1 MAELSININFF
12 NLRQMKFFLAIFL
25 SLSCNCIYA
34 QYKITGKI
42 FDKNNNPLPFVD
54 VKVNNTKII
63 KVSLTDK
70 DGVYTITNLPSS
82 GYEITIHTLLS
93 KEIKKSVTVIDKDLD
108 LGITYIDQEKNLQE
122 VVITGQ
128 KKQQVEQKIDR
139 LVINVEGTPIG
150 ISGSALEVLQRLP
163 GVEIGSSGSS
173 ITLNGKSEVGVL
185 INDKLTRIPISS
197 LIQILSSTNAKDIE
211 KIELI
216 SIPPA
221 KYDAE
226 FTGGLINIKQIKKNA
241 KGTNGSIVAGL
252 GYGKK
257 DKEKFGINW
266 NARNNKINFY
276 GDLNYD
282 RNNTPRTFTNSGTSR
297 SSDQS
302 LTSSFTETYRDPI
315 ITGYSGRLGLDYY
328 INQKF
333 TFGVLVNGNLN
344 NFKQDASGF
353 NIKNNL
359 NNTTY
364 TGLFND
370 EDSYRNLFT
379 SNLNLNYK
387 IDSLQVINFDV
398 DYLNYLNKAPN
409 NYNNQYFDKNGA
421 LERNE
426 MFSVKKHTPVGVG
439 VGKIDYSRI
448 LNEKI
453 KLDFGG
459 KYTYSKLNNTVLVDD
474 LIDGQYVQNNNLSE
488 KSNLTENI
496 SATYLSV
503 DWGANE
509 KTNVK
514 LGLRYEYSTQKL
526 DLLSAGNAL
535 DTKLSELFPSLFF
548 SREIGKKSSLQ
559 ASYGRRVSR
568 PTYFD
573 LAPYVLFLDPNTF
586 YFGNIRLKPSI
597 SNILSLNYK
606 FQKYIASVE
615 YSHEKNSIAR
625 SQTVFLPESSQQ
637 RLTSLNL
644 DYLNTLTFSINAPLK
659 INKWWEMQ
667 NSFQLSYINQKI
679 NAQENDDTFFIVRTT
694 QTFSLPKDFS
704 IQLFSAYNS
713 NRLSGVSKIKQYQR
727 VNLSVDKKL
736 KKMNSSIQLSFNNVF
751 GQIYSFESIEA
762 DNSSFVKYSYE
773 PRIIRFTYTYNFGN
787 SKISKQRK
795 REVSSEEIKN
805 RLD

>member
-1 MAELSININFF
+1 
-12 NLRQMKFFLAIFL
+12 MKFFLAFFL

-54 VKVNNTKII
+54 VKANNTRIT

-70 DGVYTITNLPSS
+70 DGVYTINNLPASD
-82 GYEITIHTLLS
+82 YEITIHTLLS
-93 KEIKKSVTVIDKDLD
+93 KEIKKSVTVTDKDLD
-108 LGITYIDQEKNLQE
+108 LGITFIDQEKNLQE

-163 GVEIGSSGSS
+163 GVEIGSNGSS

-226 FTGGLINIKQIKKNA
+226 FTGGLINIKQVKKNT
-241 KGTNGSIVAGL
+241 KGTNGSILAGL
-252 GYGKK
+252 GFGKK

-302 LTSSFTETYRDPI
+302 VTSNFTETYRDPI

-328 INQKF
+328 INSKF

-344 NFKQDASGF
+344 NFKQEASGF

-359 NNTTY
+359 NKNYY

-370 EDSYRNLFT
+370 EDSDRNLFT

-387 IDSLQVINFDV
+387 IDSLQVLNFDV
-398 DYLNYLNKAPN
+398 DYLKYLNKAPN
-409 NYNNQYFDKNGA
+409 NYNNHYFDENGA

-426 MFSVKKHTPVGVG
+426 IFSVTKNTPVAVG

-448 LNEKI
+448 LSEKI

-459 KYTYSKLNNTVLVDD
+459 KYTYSKLDNTVLVND

-503 DWGANE
+503 DWGADE
-509 KTNVK
+509 KTNIK

-625 SQTVFLPESSQQ
+625 SQIVFLPESSQQ

-679 NAQENDDTFFIVRTT
+679 DAQKNDDYFFIIRTT

-727 VNLSVDKKL
+727 VNLSLDKKI

-751 GQIYSFESIEA
+751 GQNYSFESFEA
-762 DNSSFVKYSYE
+762 NNSSFVKYSYE
-773 PRIIRFTYTYNFGN
+773 PRIIRLTYIYNFGN
-787 SKISKQRK
+787 SKLSKQRK